1 MIKLVSCMRMAS
13 TVRPIPIILIVFPS
27 HSFMKSLSI
36 PGKRQT
42 ALVAIKALTLSMPG
56 KARKKRIPV
65 PTVCNVSN
73 RRTRPNSRIEGV
85 SYVWKR
91 DWMWVEASIMHL
103 HKNDTDAVEQVEQFR
118 GSKGKEDAP
127 QPCNLED
134 ETEFS
139 HWNHLSSVG
148 WVGERALVYQVEVA
162 SRQIGRAEW

>member
-1 MIKLVSCMRMAS
+1 
-13 TVRPIPIILIVFPS
+13 
-27 HSFMKSLSI
+27 
-36 PGKRQT
+36 
-42 ALVAIKALTLSMPG
+42 MP
-56 KARKKRIPV
+56 
-65 PTVCNVSN
+65 
-73 RRTRPNSRIEGV
+73 
-85 SYVWKR
+85 
-91 DWMWVEASIMHL
+91 L

-134 ETEFS
+134 ETEFR